1 MKINE
6 VTLKEGIWDHVKNA
20 VYGAAG
26 DTTSKGATSAMS
38 GAQRSVFI
46 NKFLGIV
53 AAQVKSAKASGMPL
67 NMNNLV
73 NSYLMKNKW
82 AILDPAQKT
91 YITQLVSAS
100 QGGTNTKVINQL
112 ANAMFQVGAE
122 QVRDKQGN
130 LLKPYEGGAQINAN
144 EPAAEP
150 AAPAQAAQAQPTTQ
164 APAQAPSQIP
174 ATTKLP
180 QATVG
185 QGAYSRQQ
193 PTAYPQKPT
202 ASEPTTPGANAFS
215 QMANQLSNTTKP
227 APATAKPTMVLPQ
240 ATVGQGAYSRQTGGQ
255 PVTQPTI
262 APAAPRAVRR
272 PPLNRNSV
280 NQARAVRPAATS
292 KIR

>member
-6 VTLKEGIWDHVKNA
+6 VTLNEGIWDHVKNA

-150 AAPAQAAQAQPTTQ
+150 AAQAQPTTQ
-164 APAQAPSQIP
+164 SPAQAPSQTP

-185 QGAYSRQQ
+185 QGAYSRRQ
-193 PTAYPQKPT
+193 PTVNPQQPT
-202 ASEPTTPGANAFS
+202 ASEPTTPGANAFG
-215 QMANQLSNTTKP
+215 QMAKQLSNTAKP
-227 APATAKPTMVLPQ
+227 APATAKPAMVLPQ

-255 PVTQPTI
+255 PVTQPTT

-280 NQARAVRPAATS
+280 NQARAVRPVATS